1 MLPLLA
7 RLPILRNPRVLRALE
22 SNDRCGLH
30 RSLWQLRY
38 GTTAETAPSA
48 AWGHRVQRLSCYVS
62 RIGANFS
69 MAGRHAG
76 WPTSKISS
84 SSTSP
89 GHATVNIL
97 PYLGVQSIAM

>member
-1 MLPLLA
+1 MGSFA
-7 RLPILRNPRVLRALE
+7 FVTMQGV
-22 SNDRCGLH
+22 C
-30 RSLWQLRY
+30 
-38 GTTAETAPSA
+38 
-48 AWGHRVQRLSCYVS
+48 
-62 RIGANFS
+62 S